1 MGEYTTD
8 VYNITNLTLNIRK
21 RSASLNENFIYDVVF
36 SISDENISRLNKF
49 KNRRYASL
57 FVIRN
62 VHNGCTVHCTQTTGI
77 IVLSVCIQ
85 ILLSVCICLSLSQ
98 RMAKKVANGQLEEE
112 DLLVS
117 DLKALLTCTAPV

>member
-1 MGEYTTD
+1 M
-8 VYNITNLTLNIRK
+8 LQ
-21 RSASLNENFIYDVVF
+21 F
-36 SISDENISRLNKF
+36 
-49 KNRRYASL
+49 SL
-57 FVIRN
+57 FITYIMALY
-62 VHNGCTVHCTQTTGI
+62 TVCMFCTQNTGI

-85 ILLSVCICLSLSQ
+85 ILLSVCIYLSLSQ